1 MQDFDIAKYLREN
14 YEGPFKTFQPL
25 VNLPALKEESE
36 EQLDST
42 VPYEGPDPHLDGLGS
57 SFDQVAP
64 VEEKITDLKFKV
76 DLPSFGGISSQMKK
90 FLNDKNIVA
99 KDISVDF
106 QEEYEFSAPTKEA
119 LQQLIMKFYAPGMQW
134 DQEDINTAFNDIQP
148 ITPVEES
155 DIQEVHTASKVFDL
169 SDPESSEDAL
179 EWIYDNTDF
188 EPETEDEDYE
198 LRHAQIEDIIGYVNE
213 KISGHEIDYNMT
225 DDDTI
230 ELTIKPTG
238 ATMKEDAYGPDT
250 EQGQFDRMM
259 GLINTSLEP
268 QLPMLKKAVDKARQV
283 GFNDKQIFGM
293 LQTSPITGQSV
304 KDLVDDGFDGQEI
317 VDFFATDFSQNEE
330 VTVSS
335 SGVEME
341 EDTDNVTAADNAAYG
356 ADQEIGEPI

>member
-1 MQDFDIAKYLREN
+1 MKDFDIAKYLREN

-64 VEEKITDLKFKV
+64 VEE
-76 DLPSFGGISSQMKK
+76 
-90 FLNDKNIVA
+90 
-99 KDISVDF
+99 
-106 QEEYEFSAPTKEA
+106 
-119 LQQLIMKFYAPGMQW
+119 
-134 DQEDINTAFNDIQP
+134 
-148 ITPVEES
+148 S
-155 DIQEVHTASKVFDL
+155 DIQEAGIVSKVFDL

-188 EPETEDEDYE
+188 EAETEDEDDE
-198 LRHAQIEDIIGYVNE
+198 LRQAQIEDIIGYVNQ
-213 KISGHEIDYNMT
+213 KLSGHEIDYNMT

-268 QLPMLKKAVDKARQV
+268 QLPMLKKAVDKARQI

-293 LQTSPITGQSV
+293 LQTSSITGQSV

>member
-1 MQDFDIAKYLREN
+1 MKDFDIAKYLREN

-64 VEEKITDLKFKV
+64 VEE
-76 DLPSFGGISSQMKK
+76 
-90 FLNDKNIVA
+90 
-99 KDISVDF
+99 
-106 QEEYEFSAPTKEA
+106 
-119 LQQLIMKFYAPGMQW
+119 
-134 DQEDINTAFNDIQP
+134 
-148 ITPVEES
+148 S
-155 DIQEVHTASKVFDL
+155 DIQEAGIISKVFDL
-169 SDPESSEDAL
+169 RDPESGEDAL

-188 EPETEDEDYE
+188 EPETEDEDDE
-198 LRHAQIEDIIGYVNE
+198 LRQAQIEDIIGYVNQ

-225 DDDTI
+225 DDDAI

-238 ATMKEDAYGPDT
+238 ATMEEAVGA

-335 SGVEME
+335 SGVEMN
-341 EDTDNVTAADNAAYG
+341 EDGDNVTKADMEAYDG
-356 ADQEIGEPI
+356 SLEEDDNNLDYVPDNTKAY

>member
-1 MQDFDIAKYLREN
+1 MKDFDIAKYLREN

-64 VEEKITDLKFKV
+64 VEE
-76 DLPSFGGISSQMKK
+76 
-90 FLNDKNIVA
+90 
-99 KDISVDF
+99 
-106 QEEYEFSAPTKEA
+106 
-119 LQQLIMKFYAPGMQW
+119 
-134 DQEDINTAFNDIQP
+134 
-148 ITPVEES
+148 S

-188 EPETEDEDYE
+188 EAETEDEDDE
-198 LRHAQIEDIIGYVNE
+198 LRYAQIEDIIGYVNQ
-213 KISGHEIDYNMT
+213 KLSGHEIDYNMN

-238 ATMKEDAYGPDT
+238 VAMKEDAYGPDT

-268 QLPMLKKAVDKARQV
+268 QLPMLKKAVDKARQI

>member
-1 MQDFDIAKYLREN
+1 MKDFDIAKYLREN

-64 VEEKITDLKFKV
+64 VEE
-76 DLPSFGGISSQMKK
+76 
-90 FLNDKNIVA
+90 
-99 KDISVDF
+99 
-106 QEEYEFSAPTKEA
+106 
-119 LQQLIMKFYAPGMQW
+119 
-134 DQEDINTAFNDIQP
+134 
-148 ITPVEES
+148 S
-155 DIQEVHTASKVFDL
+155 DIQEAGIISKVFDL
-169 SDPESSEDAL
+169 RDPESGEDAL
-179 EWIYDNTDF
+179 EWIYDNTNF
-188 EPETEDEDYE
+188 EPETEEENEE
-198 LRHAQIEDIIGYVNE
+198 LHDAAHYAAIEDIIDYIND
-213 KISGHEIDYNMT
+213 KISDHEIDYNMV
-225 DDDTI
+225 DDDENAI
-230 ELTIKPTG
+230 EVIIKPTG
-238 ATMKEDAYGPDT
+238 ATMEEAVGA
-250 EQGQFDRMM
+250 EQDQFDRMM

>member
-1 MQDFDIAKYLREN
+1 MNQ
-14 YEGPFKTFQPL
+14 
-25 VNLPALKEESE
+25 
-36 EQLDST
+36 
-42 VPYEGPDPHLDGLGS
+42 
-57 SFDQVAP
+57 
-64 VEEKITDLKFKV
+64 
-76 DLPSFGGISSQMKK
+76 
-90 FLNDKNIVA
+90 
-99 KDISVDF
+99 
-106 QEEYEFSAPTKEA
+106 
-119 LQQLIMKFYAPGMQW
+119 
-134 DQEDINTAFNDIQP
+134 
-148 ITPVEES
+148 
-155 DIQEVHTASKVFDL
+155 
-169 SDPESSEDAL
+169 
-179 EWIYDNTDF
+179 
-188 EPETEDEDYE
+188 
-198 LRHAQIEDIIGYVNE
+198 
-213 KISGHEIDYNMT
+213 KISGHEIDYNMN

-238 ATMKEDAYGPDT
+238 ATMEEDAYGPDT

>member
-1 MQDFDIAKYLREN
+1 MKDFDIAKYLREN

-36 EQLDST
+36 EQLDTT

-64 VEEKITDLKFKV
+64 VEE
-76 DLPSFGGISSQMKK
+76 
-90 FLNDKNIVA
+90 
-99 KDISVDF
+99 
-106 QEEYEFSAPTKEA
+106 
-119 LQQLIMKFYAPGMQW
+119 
-134 DQEDINTAFNDIQP
+134 
-148 ITPVEES
+148 S
-155 DIQEVHTASKVFDL
+155 DIQEAGIVSKVFDL

-188 EPETEDEDYE
+188 EPETEDEDDE
-198 LRHAQIEDIIGYVNE
+198 LRQAQIEDIIGYVNQ
-213 KISGHEIDYNMT
+213 KLSGHEIDYNMT

-238 ATMKEDAYGPDT
+238 ATMEEDAYGPDT

-259 GLINTSLEP
+259 GLINTSLEA
-268 QLPMLKKAVDKARQV
+268 QLPMLKKAVDKARQI

-317 VDFFATDFSQNEE
+317 VDFFATDFSQDEE